1 MEKINEDDFV
11 LSDDDKLN
19 LSKGERFLFK
29 YILYFCRKYGTETVA
44 NTQEFRDQ
52 YLVVLAKNKVQ
63 QEENSVNKYFET
75 LKNKG
80 FLIPHP
86 DYKRKYYKVKFDCIL
101 NDKEF

>member
-1 MEKINEDDFV
+1 MKNNEDDFV
-11 LSDDDKLN
+11 LSDEDKFN

-44 NTQEFRDQ
+44 NTKEFREK
-52 YLVVLAKNKVQ
+52 YLSVLLKNKEQ
-63 QEENSVNKYFET
+63 QEDSSVNKYFET

-80 FLIPHP
+80 FLVPHP
-86 DYKRKYYKVKFDCIL
+86 DYKKKYYKVKFECIL

>member
-1 MEKINEDDFV
+1 MENNETDFV
-11 LSDDDKLN
+11 IHTDNKFDLSN
-19 LSKGERFLFK
+19 GERNLFK

-44 NTQEFRDQ
+44 NTKEFREK

-63 QEENSVNKYFET
+63 QEESSVNKYFEN

-80 FLIPHP
+80 FLLKHP
-86 DYKRKYYKVKFDCIL
+86 DYEKKYYKVKFEYIV